1 MKVVVTGS
9 LGHISQPLA
18 KELIQK
24 GHNVTVIS
32 SKSEKQK
39 DIEAL
44 GATAAIGPLE
54 NADFL
59 TSVFSGADAAYVM
72 VPPDFS
78 VADPRARYRT
88 IGNSYARAVH
98 QSGLKRLVH
107 LSSIGAHLDEG
118 TGFILG
124 SHDTENILNK
134 LPDTTAITHL
144 RPGYFYYN
152 LLNFAGMIKAQG
164 FIGANYGDNDRIVMA
179 APADIAAAAAEEIT
193 TITAGRKVRY
203 ITSGDYTCNEVAQ
216 ILGAAI
222 GKPELKW
229 VTITSQEMQQGMEKR
244 GVATHLVN
252 NFVELGASLHNGK
265 LREDYDLQQPPI
277 TGKITL
283 ADFAKEFATAF

>member
-24 GHNVTVIS
+24 GHSVTVIS
-32 SKSEKQK
+32 SKPEKQK

-44 GATAAIGPLE
+44 GATAAIGSLE

-59 TSVFSGADAAYVM
+59 ASVFSGADAAYLM
-72 VPPDFS
+72 VPPDFNLT
-78 VADPRARYRT
+78 DQRAHYRT
-88 IGNSYARAVH
+88 IGNAYAQAIQ
-98 QSGLKRLVH
+98 QSGLRRLVH
-107 LSSIGAHLDEG
+107 LSSIGAHLAEG

-134 LPDTTAITHL
+134 LPDIAITHL

-164 FIGANYGDNDRIVMA
+164 FIGANYGDNDKIVMA

-193 TITAGRKVRY
+193 TITAGKKIRY
-203 ITSGDYTCNEVAQ
+203 VTSSDCTCNEIAQ
-216 ILGAAI
+216 ILGTAI
-222 GKPELKW
+222 GKPALKW
-229 VTITSQEMQQGMEKR
+229 VTISSEEMQKGMEQR
-244 GVATHLVN
+244 GVPAHLVD
-252 NFVELGASLHNGK
+252 NFIELGASLHNGK
-265 LREDYDLQQPPI
+265 LREDYDQQKPSV
-277 TGKITL
+277 TGKVKLI
-283 ADFAKEFATAF
+283 DFAKEFAAAF